1 MNITKPDNVLLLQ
14 GFERRAG
21 QSYLIL
27 TVGYVVEADGSLV
40 SEKDAWQWLAPQ
52 FTDEPFDLG
61 LQKLR
66 GTFGV
71 AGRAHAP
78 GGKPVRRMAV
88 QACFGPLEKTLHV
101 IGNRVWQHG
110 LTGWNP
116 SEPEPFL
123 SMPLDLAHAF
133 GGPENAAN
141 PHGCGWVEAHADSE
155 GMPLA
160 NIEWPDRPVMS
171 IHDRPRVAGFGN
183 LPASDPRQADWAGTF
198 DAHWQ
203 ARQFPWLP
211 EDTDPRFFDR
221 LDQDQCADA
230 YWQGDERWSVAG
242 MHPRQPL
249 VEGRLPALQPQLLWL
264 QGAAG
269 PWAARPVALPQR
281 AALALDTVWL
291 FPESRRQAL
300 LYRAAIAVQREDAG
314 DVEAVW
320 IDTLPAG
327 VQIPAL
333 NIQAA
338 RWAEQVPQMAT
349 RLMPAAL
356 AGTAAGMVATAASV
370 VEAGQGHTNL
380 SGEQPAVA
388 SGQSAP
394 EIEGSSQD
402 LNPDEDSPNS
412 AAELDVSLP
421 GAEPAGAEAVA
432 ASSPARTDWADALW
446 NEICAEYG
454 AAWEEA
460 RQTVLEMEKEQ
471 AEYGVKFP
479 EVASFVAPPR
489 PGMSAPDS
497 MGLPVDFAA
506 SLIREVE
513 DALAEGRQVFE
524 AALRDACA
532 EHPELIESVLAR
544 VDGTQPPQ
552 IPTDAQMEEILSNLP
567 PELRARAET
576 EMQAMSAR
584 FEQLEQELARTFSP
598 AGEAA
603 VGTAAAGPVQ
613 AIDGGADITD
623 MSAAGPV
630 EGAGHGQATADE
642 MAATAAV
649 AATAATAARAAS
661 ATASAA
667 SASLGASAT
676 TASLSGPILRGETL
690 EGRDF
695 SHATL
700 AGGDFSGAVLTGCNF
715 AGADLT
721 GATFDGARIEGCDF
735 SGARMGQVCLRDA
748 DITETVFQAADWRL
762 AQAQRVSLSA
772 CDLAGVDAT
781 GADLSQALLDRCM
794 LHDTC
799 LIEAVLETATLS
811 GVLGVATDFSR
822 SRAVGLRIDSETRLE
837 AALFRAADL
846 SGCSFMQSH
855 FERSDWD
862 AASLHDG
869 LLAGCDLSGSQAIG
883 VRARQASF
891 KDCRI
896 QDADWRQAD
905 LMEAT
910 FDYAILQRVDLSG
923 SNLHAVQTRL
933 ARVEGVRVEGALL
946 GNSRLLQEHAHE

>member
-1 MNITKPDNVLLLQ
+1 MASLNWARHTMNITKPDNVLLLQ

-27 TVGYVVEADGSLV
+27 TVGYVVDADGSLV

-52 FTDEPFDLG
+52 FADEPFDLG
-61 LQKLR
+61 LQKRR

-78 GGKPVRRMAV
+78 GGKPVQRMAV
-88 QACFGPLEKTLHV
+88 QARFGPLEKTLHV

-123 SMPLDLAHAF
+123 NMPLDLAHAF

-141 PHGCGWVEAHADSE
+141 PHGCGWVSAHADPA

-203 ARQFPWLP
+203 ARQLPWLP

-242 MHPRQPL
+242 MHLQQPL

-327 VQIPAL
+327 AQIPAL

-412 AAELDVSLP
+412 AAGLDVSLP
-421 GAEPAGAEAVA
+421 EAEPAGAEAVA
-432 ASSPARTDWADALW
+432 ASTSARTDWADALW

-471 AEYGVKFP
+471 AAYGVKFP
-479 EVASFVAPPR
+479 EVAPFVAPPR

-532 EHPELIESVLAR
+532 EHPELIESVLVR
-544 VDGTQPPQ
+544 VDSTQPPQ
-552 IPTDAQMEEILSNLP
+552 IPTEAQMEEILSNLP

-576 EMQAMSAR
+576 EMQAMSAQ
-584 FEQLEQELARTFSP
+584 FDQLEQELVRTFSP
-598 AGEAA
+598 AGETAA
-603 VGTAAAGPVQ
+603 GTVAAGPVQ
-613 AIDGGADITD
+613 AMDGVADT
-623 MSAAGPV
+623 
-630 EGAGHGQATADE
+630 ATQD
-642 MAATAAV
+642 
-649 AATAATAARAAS
+649 AS
-661 ATASAA
+661 ETASAA
-667 SASLGASAT
+667 SEPLRAAAT
-676 TASLSGPILRGETL
+676 TASSQAPMLRGETL

-721 GATFDGARIEGCDF
+721 GANFEGARIEDCDF

-748 DITETVFQAADWRL
+748 DITDTVFQAADWRL
-762 AQAQRVSLSA
+762 AQAQRVSLST
-772 CDLAGVDAT
+772 CDLTGVDAT
-781 GADLSQALLDRCM
+781 GADLSQAMLDRCM

-822 SRAVGLRIDSETRLE
+822 SRAVGLRIDSDTRLE
-837 AALFRAADL
+837 AASFRAADL

-869 LLAGCDLSGSQAIG
+869 LLAGCDLSGSRAIG

-910 FDYAILQRVDLSG
+910 FDYAILQRVNLSG

-933 ARVEGVRVEGALL
+933 ACVEGVRVEGALL
-946 GNSRLLQEHAHE
+946 GNSRLLQEHAHG